1 MKNRKSTTIIYFAVI
16 LCLLASCGKTKDF
29 EFKRIESLDLHDIS
43 FTKSSI
49 GGRLLFHNP
58 NHFGVTLKSL
68 DSDVTVD
75 GTKLGTCNADS
86 TIHIRGNEDFSV
98 PVVIHFTSVAAIM
111 GGLSFLSKDSV
122 LVRFNGSM
130 KVGRV
135 GVFINYK
142 FDNTNRISTKF

>member
-1 MKNRKSTTIIYFAVI
+1 MKNNKKSIIYIIAIVCI
-16 LCLLASCGKTKDF
+16 LTSCGKTKDF

-43 FTKSSI
+43 FTNSSV

-58 NHFGVTLKSL
+58 NRFGVTLKSL
-68 DSDVTVD
+68 ASDVTVD
-75 GTKLGTCNADS
+75 GNKLGTCNADS
-86 TIHIRGNEDFSV
+86 TIHIKSNDDFSV

-111 GGLSFLSKDSV
+111 GAMNILTKDSV
-122 LVRFNGSM
+122 TVRFTGSM

-142 FDNTNRISTKF
+142 FDNLNKVSTKF